1 MLEKIVEPSG
11 FAAVS
16 LMAKG
21 FYLSERT
28 RHFMGMQPGILC
40 PSKIPLYPYLHL
52 LPNDIASD
60 DVRNF
65 YLIVIINCIG
75 VSLRGVNWWSLSLSS
90 IIIVDELIEAT
101 LLLHTLKISEFRY
114 TFINFTIKLCDLF
127 LFIEHVVVNYI
138 ISHILHNQASH
149 I

>member
-1 MLEKIVEPSG
+1 
-11 FAAVS
+11 
-16 LMAKG
+16 MAKC

-40 PSKIPLYPYLHL
+40 PPLYPYHHL

-65 YLIVIINCIG
+65 YLIVIINCRG
-75 VSLRGVNWWSLSLSS
+75 VSRSWRKLMISLPLSLSLTS

-101 LLLHTLKISEFRY
+101 LLLHTLKISEFRF
-114 TFINFTIKLCDLF
+114 TFINFTIKLSDLF

-138 ISHILHNQASH
+138 ISHILHNQA